1 MPHVADAPFP
11 SHATRRRQ
19 QEAPSAT
26 VGVASACARGHLRT
40 PVLDTATLS
49 GHQEGGSTRSWDRP
63 RQRSSLTPPT
73 SSWTPARARAER
85 AQIARLGRSPGE
97 MRCGRPCWPI
107 LLGPFAL
114 VRSDTGAEAWPIP
127 AGRAPRGVEHGVLQ
141 IGAVS
146 SGAGHLQ
153 HAVLTSKKRDARG
166 LRHDPCLPYRSRE
179 RCSLGR
185 RRAHPG
191 EQRPTERMMV

>member
-1 MPHVADAPFP
+1 MCEPRRALERASYGRTHSVRVVSARV
-11 SHATRRRQ
+11 TR
-19 QEAPSAT
+19 
-26 VGVASACARGHLRT
+26 
-40 PVLDTATLS
+40 VLGSLTLS
-49 GHQEGGSTRSWDRP
+49 GRRERLLRCPRARTRERT
-63 RQRSSLTPPT
+63 RLLPPT

-141 IGAVS
+141 VGAVS

-166 LRHDPCLPYRSRE
+166 LRHDACLPYRSRE